1 MFFVLFKSLPTSP
14 PPKKNEQK
22 CSKVAEIMEEF
33 WNLDITTSLR
43 PEIEIA
49 NRYEIR
55 DRQTSV
61 ILESLSRVV
70 VHCENSVSSS

>member
-33 WNLDITTSLR
+33 WNLDITISPR
-43 PEIEIA
+43 PEIA